1 MIGFILENRMRD
13 GIRQDGW
20 YAGQNEKYKN
30 AFNMTSLMKFAKV
43 FEDEN
48 EAKER
53 AKLLNKSGWN
63 FVVLSN

>member
-1 MIGFILENRMRD
+1 MGFILENRMRD
-13 GIRQDGW
+13 GVKADGW
-20 YAGQNEKYKN
+20 YAGQNKKYKD
-30 AFNMTSLMKFAKV
+30 AFDMTSLRKFAKV

-63 FVVLSN
+63 FVVLLN